1 MTCKAAHEE
10 VQRALKDAP
19 FQYGPYGEALSIM
32 HFLFL
37 TSTADLPGVPDS
49 PMAPVSGEASI
60 SLDWQLP
67 MPEEAQGMLFR
78 RIRLAFE
85 KSTAI
90 VQNAVDR
97 KKYRMSE
104 EDLLALRNVLCL
116 WCQVFD
122 MRLNNK
128 ELKGGFE
135 TKNLHYLSVWWL
147 NNQSF
152 GAARLMREIT
162 DAWIAQKWEIGGI
175 RFSNDPPE
183 LSQIELD
190 AIPGAKGALGSLD
203 GVAWEVLERNGDQ
216 MVIRKD
222 EDRYWSMQDGSI
234 GDTFKGLKEKHN
246 ELIGRTN
253 VTATS
258 SAGAAPASATASTE
272 AEGSGDGGQ
281 PTPASA
287 VMVESIAKLEEMH
300 GIETRSASEVA
311 NTELLMC
318 KDGSLWLVAT
328 QGDKLVAKHTVLG
341 GFGTGQWVPEADAPD
356 TSVSFAM
363 PFAYRNK
370 MEIAL
375 GSAVGSAVQISVFV
389 IPLCVVIGWM
399 MDKPTLGALV
409 PMDPVWTTRRTAER
423 AIRWMTMNFHIFE
436 TSTMLLTSVSIAI
449 ILMDG
454 KANWL
459 KGTMLILGYCIIG
472 AGFWAHADPDQIL
485 NTLFAWPHQDLAV
498 SVRPKNLSG
507 SVANVFRHLC
517 MAVPGRA
524 AATAAAYGALWGS
537 LTSFGAMFE
546 GGDWMVGLGRAARR
560 SPDQS

>member
-1 MTCKAAHEE
+1 
-10 VQRALKDAP
+10 
-19 FQYGPYGEALSIM
+19 
-32 HFLFL
+32 
-37 TSTADLPGVPDS
+37 
-49 PMAPVSGEASI
+49 
-60 SLDWQLP
+60 
-67 MPEEAQGMLFR
+67 
-78 RIRLAFE
+78 
-85 KSTAI
+85 
-90 VQNAVDR
+90 
-97 KKYRMSE
+97 
-104 EDLLALRNVLCL
+104 
-116 WCQVFD
+116 

-363 PFAYRNK
+363 P
-370 MEIAL
+370 L
-375 GSAVGSAVQISVFV
+375 GDQSVVQLDEGSFSAQGQ
-389 IPLCVVIGWM
+389 G
-399 MDKPTLGALV
+399 
-409 PMDPVWTTRRTAER
+409 
-423 AIRWMTMNFHIFE
+423 
-436 TSTMLLTSVSIAI
+436 VS
-449 ILMDG
+449 
-454 KANWL
+454 
-459 KGTMLILGYCIIG
+459 
-472 AGFWAHADPDQIL
+472 
-485 NTLFAWPHQDLAV
+485 
-498 SVRPKNLSG
+498 
-507 SVANVFRHLC
+507 
-517 MAVPGRA
+517 
-524 AATAAAYGALWGS
+524 S
-537 LTSFGAMFE
+537 LTLYALLLRAEKEKGINEHKLSFLTVERKG
-546 GGDWMVGLGRAARR
+546 
-560 SPDQS
+560 DQSVEAGNDAFDVKVKTAMSFKFVKDPRPGQEDKVNQKNFFSKAAGCTRNSDLIAVVNRFRFERVGQSFKVQRPYCLVLKAIQLKKGQPYKLTK